1 MHCLGWI
8 CSFILQTHAT
18 CLFFWFVVR
27 TFWRYCYRFLFVM
40 YNWTS
45 FQYWT
50 MLDCSCLLRKKNSK
64 EVGNKQRGYKW
75 ESREHWW
82 TWEKND
88 GNKLT
93 SRNKKQSATHVPS
106 FISFPSSAKQ
116 QGEMTSSGA
125 SGLRNA
131 NDDGWFYVFP
141 FAIER
146 CHFIFSLSTFSDLG
160 RVLNRSRQSRISPV
174 KHKFI
179 FDKTCDR
186 AYLPAA
192 KKKGRLIAGYLL
204 YGGECFT
211 GN

>member
-18 CLFFWFVVR
+18 FLFFWFVVR
-27 TFWRYCYRFLFVM
+27 TFWRYCYHFLFVM

-45 FQYWT
+45 FQYWS

-82 TWEKND
+82 TCEKND

-93 SRNKKQSATHVPS
+93 SRNKKQSAAHVPS

-125 SGLRNA
+125 SGLRTADFTYFHLQLNA
-131 NDDGWFYVFP
+131 VTSYLAWAHFQTLAACWTDQDNHVF
-141 FAIER
+141 R
-146 CHFIFSLSTFSDLG
+146 
-160 RVLNRSRQSRISPV
+160 R
-174 KHKFI
+174 
-179 FDKTCDR
+179 
-186 AYLPAA
+186 
-192 KKKGRLIAGYLL
+192 
-204 YGGECFT
+204 
-211 GN
+211 